1 MADEPDGKLATYRS
15 MRDAAR
21 TPEPMGEEAGGTDAG
36 VARFTIQEHHAT
48 SMHWD
53 LRLERDGVLASWAVP
68 RGLPVSPDDD
78 HLAVRTEDHP
88 MEYLTF
94 QGVIPEGNYGAGK
107 MAVWDTGTY
116 ETQKWDEGREV
127 MITLHGERVEGRYV
141 LFHTRGKDWMVHRMD
156 PPVDPSREPIP
167 AVGSL
172 RPCVPTEAARLPSK
186 PAGWTFEACF
196 GGVRALV
203 WSEGGRSRVV
213 VAGAD
218 VTASFP
224 ELRDL
229 GRALGTVECVLDG
242 EIAGPG
248 ADRRA
253 ASPEAAARRAAARAP
268 LAFVAADVLW
278 LEGHDVRSLP
288 WEQRRALL
296 ERLAIEGPSWR
307 TAPTQRGD
315 GRPLLEAVR
324 AQGLPAVVAKPVDSP
339 YEDGVWRSI
348 GA

>member
-1 MADEPDGKLATYRS
+1 MDEERKLARYRS

-21 TPEPMGEEAGGTDAG
+21 TPEPMGDDATEGRAEGG
-36 VARFTIQEHHAT
+36 RFTIQEHHAT

-94 QGVIPEGNYGAGK
+94 EGDIPEGNYGAGR
-107 MAVWDTGTY
+107 MRVWDTGTY
-116 ETQKWDEGREV
+116 DVEKFSDREV
-127 MITLHGERVEGRYV
+127 MVTLHGSRVSGRYV

-156 PPVDPSREPIP
+156 PPVDPTRQAMPPVGGVVPIEPRP
-167 AVGSL
+167 A
-172 RPCVPTEAARLPSK
+172 TRLPRDRE
-186 PAGWTFEACF
+186 AWTFEADF

-203 WSEGGRSRVV
+203 WSEGGRCRVV
-213 VAGAD
+213 VDGDD

-229 GRALGTVECVLDG
+229 GRALGAVACVLDG
-242 EIAGPG
+242 TIAGPG

-253 ASPEAAARRAAARAP
+253 ASSESAARRAAGKAP
-268 LAFVAADVLW
+268 LVFVAADVLW
-278 LEGHDVRSLP
+278 LEGHATTDLP
-288 WEQRRALL
+288 WERRRAFL
-296 ERLAIEGPSWR
+296 ERLAIEGPAWR
-307 TAPTQRGD
+307 TAPTHRGD
-315 GRPLLEAVR
+315 GRALLDAVR
-324 AQGLPAVVAKPVDSP
+324 AQGLPRVVAKKVDGR
-339 YEDGVWRSI
+339 YEPGAWRFI
-348 GA
+348 TADR